1 MVEKET
7 VRVVFSDDPIS
18 MDPNTGLSVVIC
30 PSRDKYNDFRY
41 RTFAEFSIFLN
52 GNEYSYDGYIGFF
65 DQPDYPDEN
74 GINYLW
80 KLLSNSESKVVDAR
94 EINFFSMAKSIKVYR
109 DIVNFLGVEKARYVL
124 LAINDL
130 VSIGEYDQSNKLID
144 KVREMDIFNM
154 SFMRRT
160 ESFYAYKNAGTVLR
174 GLEEEKVREITKN
187 LTINF
192 KLSGYENNH
201 NINFKFDDDGLLPK
215 RTSIVIGKNGTGKSQ
230 TLSKIVR
237 AAIKGDAA
245 LVDGV
250 TGERPTFNRLLAF
263 SPTNEAGHVF
273 PDGRLKNLTVW
284 YKSFS
289 INRSRRSRRNEYLNE
304 LIVEIAR
311 SEQVILNRNRWDIFC
326 EVVEGIRNGR
336 DLVLPTKDG
345 SGSWIN
351 LSELPRSNEERVLKR
366 SKAIDYKSEPRWL
379 IDGGY
384 FPLSS
389 GEISFVRFAA
399 QVCLNIDSGS
409 LLLLDEPETHLH
421 PNFISKFSALLNEL
435 LSKTGSIAIIAT
447 HSAYLVQE
455 VFREQVNVLRAVD
468 GRISIERPR
477 LKTFGA
483 DVGEISYF
491 VFGEDK
497 ISEVAEQVRS
507 DIVSRFKS
515 WEEVMERYKNEF
527 SNEFLGQI
535 RLEMEGKGNYGEGGS
550 DE

>member
-1 MVEKET
+1 MVEKGK
-7 VRVVFSDDPIS
+7 VRVLFSDDPVS

-30 PSRDKYNDFRY
+30 PSRDKYNDFKF
-41 RTFAEFSIFLN
+41 RTFADFSIYLN
-52 GNEYSYDGYIGFF
+52 GNRYSYEGYVGFF
-65 DQPDYPDEN
+65 DQPDDPDVN
-74 GINYLW
+74 GINFLW
-80 KLLSNSESKVVDAR
+80 NLLGSSESKVVDAR
-94 EINFFSMAKSIKVYR
+94 DLKLFSMAQSIEVYR
-109 DIVNFLGVEKARYVL
+109 EIVNFLGVEKTRDTL

-130 VSIGEYDQSNKLID
+130 VSIGEYDQSNKMVD
-144 KVREMDIFNM
+144 KVREMEIFNM
-154 SFMRRT
+154 SFMRRAET
-160 ESFYAYKNAGTVLR
+160 FYAYKNAGTVLK
-174 GLEEEKVREITKN
+174 GLEEEKIIEVSKDLI
-187 LTINF
+187 IDF
-192 KLSGYENNH
+192 KLSGYENRH
-201 NINFKFDDDGLLPK
+201 KINFKFDDDGLLPK

-230 TLSKIVR
+230 TLSRIVR
-237 AAIKGDAA
+237 AAIKGDGT

-273 PDGRLKNLTVW
+273 PDGRLKNVTVW

-289 INRSRRSRRNEYLNE
+289 LNRSRRSRRNEYLND
-304 LIVEIAR
+304 LIVQIAR
-311 SEQVILNRNRWDIFC
+311 SEQVILSRKRWDIFC
-326 EVVEGIRNGR
+326 DVVEGIRAGR
-336 DLVLPTKDG
+336 DLVIPTKDEFE
-345 SGSWIN
+345 SWIT
-351 LSELPRSNEERVLKR
+351 LSDLPLSNEERVLKR

-379 IDGGY
+379 IEGEC

-399 QVCLNIDSGS
+399 QACLHIDSGS

-507 DIVSRFKS
+507 DIVSRFSS
-515 WEEVMERYKNEF
+515 WQEVMEKYKNEL

-535 RLEMEGKGNYGEGGS
+535 RLEMEGKANHDDGGS
-550 DE
+550 YE